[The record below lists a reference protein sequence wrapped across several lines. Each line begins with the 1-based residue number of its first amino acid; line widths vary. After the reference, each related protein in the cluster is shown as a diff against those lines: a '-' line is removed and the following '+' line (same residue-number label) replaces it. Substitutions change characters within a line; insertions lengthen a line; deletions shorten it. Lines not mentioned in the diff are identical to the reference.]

1 MSAIKP
7 LLTTLATAFAIVS
20 AFMMSLVFLFFALPL
35 LLLAGAARAW
45 HMRRQRASRP
55 VIIEHVS
62 KP

>member
-35 LLLAGAARAW
+35 LLLAGAAGAF
-45 HMRRQRASRP
+45 
-55 VIIEHVS
+55 VL
-62 KP
+62 

>member
-20 AFMMSLVFLFFALPL
+20 AFMMSLAFLFFALPL
-35 LLLAGAARAW
+35 LLLAGAAGAW
-45 HMRRQRASRP
+45 HMRRQRSSRP

>member
-35 LLLAGAARAW
+35 LLLAGVAGAW
-45 HMRRQRASRP
+45 HMRRQRASRS